1 MNNIESF
8 KRITEAMNDLYIKK
22 NHDYGNSFTETY
34 RKLGIISAVTRMLDK
49 MNRIVSLV
57 TKDKQEVNDESLRDT
72 LIDLANY
79 AVMAIMELD
88 GEKPSAEE
96 SATDE
101 KNLHRRFGLPY

>member
-1 MNNIESF
+1 MKFKEITDEMN
-8 KRITEAMNDLYIKK
+8 ALYERK
-22 NHDYGNSFTETY
+22 NHDYGNSFSETY
-34 RKLGIISAVTRMLDK
+34 GKLGVVSAATRMLDK

-57 TKDKQEVNDESLRDT
+57 TKDKQEVTDESLRDT

-79 AVMAIMELD
+79 AVMTIMELD

>member
-1 MNNIESF
+1 MKFKEITDEMN
-8 KRITEAMNDLYIKK
+8 ALYERK
-22 NHDYGNSFTETY
+22 NHDYGNSFSETY
-34 RKLGIISAVTRMLDK
+34 RKLGVISATTRMLDK
-49 MNRIVSLV
+49 MNRVVSLV
-57 TKDKQEVNDESLRDT
+57 TKDKHEVKDESLRDT

-79 AVMAIMELD
+79 AVMTIMELG

>member
-1 MNNIESF
+1 MKF
-8 KRITEAMNDLYIKK
+8 KEITDEMIALHERK
-22 NHDYGNSFTETY
+22 NHDYGNSFSETY
-34 RKLGIISAVTRMLDK
+34 RRLGVISATTRMLDK
-49 MNRIVSLV
+49 MNRVVSLV

-79 AVMAIMELD
+79 AVMTIIELD

>member
-1 MNNIESF
+1 MTFKEITDEMN
-8 KRITEAMNDLYIKK
+8 ALYERK
-22 NHDYGNSFTETY
+22 NHDYGNSFSETY
-34 RKLGIISAVTRMLDK
+34 RKLGVISATTRMLDK
-49 MNRIVSLV
+49 MNRVVSLV

-79 AVMAIMELD
+79 AVMTIMELD

>member
-1 MNNIESF
+1 MN
-8 KRITEAMNDLYIKK
+8 ALYERK
-22 NHDYGNSFTETY
+22 NHDYGNSFSETY
-34 RKLGIISAVTRMLDK
+34 RKLGVISATTRMLDK

-79 AVMAIMELD
+79 AVMTIMELD

>member
-1 MNNIESF
+1 MKF
-8 KRITEAMNDLYIKK
+8 KEITDAMNALYERK
-22 NHDYGNSFTETY
+22 NHDYGNSFSETY
-34 RKLGIISAVTRMLDK
+34 RKLGIISAATRMLDK

-79 AVMAIMELD
+79 AVMTIMELD

-96 SATDE
+96 SATDG
-101 KNLHRRFGLPY
+101 KNLHRRFGMPY

>member
-1 MNNIESF
+1 MTF
-8 KRITEAMNDLYIKK
+8 KEITDEMIALHERK
-22 NHDYGNSFTETY
+22 NHDYGNSFSETY
-34 RKLGIISAVTRMLDK
+34 SKLGVISAATRMLDK
-49 MNRIVSLV
+49 MNRVVSLV

-79 AVMAIMELD
+79 AVMTIMELD

>member
-1 MNNIESF
+1 MKFKEITDEMN
-8 KRITEAMNDLYIKK
+8 ALYERK
-22 NHDYGNSFTETY
+22 NHDYGNSFSETY
-34 RKLGIISAVTRMLDK
+34 RKLGVISATTRMLDK
-49 MNRIVSLV
+49 MNRVVSLV
-57 TKDKQEVNDESLRDT
+57 TKEQQKVNDESLRDT

-79 AVMAIMELD
+79 AVMTIMELD

>member
-1 MNNIESF
+1 MKFKEITDEMN
-8 KRITEAMNDLYIKK
+8 ALYERK
-22 NHDYGNSFTETY
+22 NHDYGNSFSETY
-34 RKLGIISAVTRMLDK
+34 SKLGIISAATRMLDK

-79 AVMAIMELD
+79 AVMTIMELD

-101 KNLHRRFGLPY
+101 KNLHRRFGMPY